1 MATLLNT
8 STETAPQFINHPVF
22 QEDERA
28 VLTLDVNGLIR
39 SCNKA
44 AARLMEC
51 PISLLVWQHVSNIL
65 PQLAD
70 VQLILDG
77 HINPR
82 LRFLSRVGHRFELA
96 MPGGRYM
103 SSRIFFNELE
113 SSGRHNVRLIICLDD
128 EYEPHPG

>member
-8 STETAPQFINHPVF
+8 STETVTEFGNHTAF

-28 VLTLDVNGLIR
+28 VLTVDINGLIR

-44 AARLMEC
+44 AAKLMEC
-51 PISLLVWQHVSNIL
+51 PTSLLVWQHVSNIL
-65 PQLAD
+65 PQLGD
-70 VQLILDG
+70 IQLMQGG
-77 HINPR
+77 HVNPR

-103 SSRIFFNELE
+103 SSRIFFNDLE
-113 SSGRHNVRLIICLDD
+113 NSGRHNVRLIICLDD
-128 EYEPHPG
+128 GHVPHPE